1 MFHKRMEKLT
11 VPSRQNVRER
21 NFKERLLTQ
30 GKAITEYA
38 SLPSITPAK
47 GILIYIYIYIYI
59 LYIGI
64 LSVAGQEPFSCRS
77 GTFLGCL
84 QTPHNYQ
91 QTTMRCCKTL
101 LNCRKTTLNCCQTS
115 TSCYRTP
122 LSCRLNPQ
130 SCWKTPMRCQQTS

>member
-1 MFHKRMEKLT
+1 MFHKRMKKLT
-11 VPSRQNVRER
+11 VPSRQNVREK
-21 NFKERLLTQ
+21 NFKERLTQGNFKERLTQ

-38 SLPSITPAK
+38 SLPGITPTR
-47 GILIYIYIYIYI
+47 GIL
-59 LYIGI
+59 
-64 LSVAGQEPFSCRS
+64 LSVAGKEPFSCQS

>member
-11 VPSRQNVRER
+11 VPSRQNVREK

-47 GILIYIYIYIYI
+47 GIL
-59 LYIGI
+59 